1 MAVKIIDVDDLDY
14 KLDLDQKDEAI
25 EDFRKE
31 VKTLKLL
38 RDSQAKNINYIQEA
52 FDLHSQLW
60 IVSDYCPGGSVH
72 TLMKATPGPGLEED
86 YIIPIAREL
95 AVALKYVHDAGV
107 IHRDV
112 KCMCCR
118 PSCLCGMLTSFR
130 RQRPHFRGWPGPT
143 LRFRRGSYHRNRG
156 FETIHYHRNAV
167 LDASRDA
174 LYGYGGPT
182 RLWH

>member
-1 MAVKIIDVDDLDY
+1 MRVWLILKSKNNSTHDLVAVKIIDVDDLDY
-14 KLDLDQKDEAI
+14 KLELELKDEAT
-25 EDFRKE
+25 EDIRKE

-72 TLMKATPGPGLEED
+72 TLMKATPNPGLEER

-95 AVALKYVHDAGV
+95 AVALKNVHDAGV

-112 KCMCCR
+112 KCA
-118 PSCLCGMLTSFR
+118 S
-130 RQRPHFRGWPGPT
+130 H
-143 LRFRRGSYHRNRG
+143 
-156 FETIHYHRNAV
+156 V
-167 LDASRDA
+167 L
-174 LYGYGGPT
+174 
-182 RLWH
+182 

>member
-1 MAVKIIDVDDLDY
+1 MSSNHLDPFSAVGAGTKQKQIQDAKDMYQVVVDRAARTNTAVPDYEFLELIGKGSFGRVYKCKNNATQDLVAVKIIDVDDLDY

-72 TLMKATPGPGLEED
+72 TLMKATPGPGLEEE

-95 AVALKYVHDAGV
+95 AVALKYV
-107 IHRDV
+107 
-112 KCMCCR
+112 
-118 PSCLCGMLTSFR
+118 
-130 RQRPHFRGWPGPT
+130 
-143 LRFRRGSYHRNRG
+143 
-156 FETIHYHRNAV
+156 
-167 LDASRDA
+167 
-174 LYGYGGPT
+174 
-182 RLWH
+182 